1 MDDLT
6 VISEIPELRI
16 TDSSSAGLVVQAWLW
31 RGRLRKILIYI
42 YFLNRWHLVGV
53 SIFHS
58 LLQLFELFP
67 LGWRVGMCGLAWHDW
82 LEVAESAYWLFL
94 FLCSGPTTLLWEPP
108 VKVKMLVAQLCLCDP
123 RDCSLPGSS
132 FLVAISFS
140 RGSSQPRDQTWVF
153 CNCGQIVYHLS
164 CLGSLGAPTPHL
176 MVSVFPFLIA
186 SLPP

>member
-16 TDSSSAGLVVQAWLW
+16 TDSSSAGLVVQVWLW

-67 LGWRVGMCGLAWHDW
+67 LGWRVGMCGLA
-82 LEVAESAYWLFL
+82 
-94 FLCSGPTTLLWEPP
+94 
-108 VKVKMLVAQLCLCDP
+108 
-123 RDCSLPGSS
+123 
-132 FLVAISFS
+132 
-140 RGSSQPRDQTWVF
+140 
-153 CNCGQIVYHLS
+153 
-164 CLGSLGAPTPHL
+164 
-176 MVSVFPFLIA
+176 
-186 SLPP
+186 